1 MSRNSHPEEDD
12 LIGVSEAARILHV
25 SADTARR
32 YADKG
37 LIPSTRTLTNQRRF
51 IRSQIEAVRPRVAS

>member
-1 MSRNSHPEEDD
+1 MPTTNSSDD
-12 LIGVSEAARILHV
+12 DQLIGVSEAARILHV

-51 IRSQIEAVRPRVAS
+51 LRSQIEAARPRVAS